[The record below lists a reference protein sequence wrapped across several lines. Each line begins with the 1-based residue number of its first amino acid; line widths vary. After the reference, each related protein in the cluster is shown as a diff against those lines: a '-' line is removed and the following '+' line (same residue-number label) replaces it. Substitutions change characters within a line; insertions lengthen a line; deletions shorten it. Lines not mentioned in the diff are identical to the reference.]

1 MSRDTPTAGQTPSD
15 RQQAGKAC
23 TVSVFGHQFQAP
35 GCRPDKGCLD
45 LLVRLAICQPEPA
58 SDEGGRDKASSASGK
73 QCPVGLET
81 PAGYVL
87 AGLGICGPSE
97 STSSDQS
104 QNQLDYSKR
113 PRIKVPDEG
122 RDIFKE
128 REGLGK
134 KPAIG
139 GVIAII
145 LLAAAALIEQ
155 FSRPEGTMD
164 APEGKQVPILPT
176 YTPRPSPSPSST
188 PCPGFHPPME
198 PSPC

>member
-1 MSRDTPTAGQTPSD
+1 MS
-15 RQQAGKAC
+15 
-23 TVSVFGHQFQAP
+23 
-35 GCRPDKGCLD
+35 
-45 LLVRLAICQPEPA
+45 
-58 SDEGGRDKASSASGK
+58 
-73 QCPVGLET
+73 VGLET

-104 QNQLDYSKR
+104 QNQLDYSKK

-122 RDIFKE
+122 QDIFKE
-128 REGLGK
+128 RQGLGK

-145 LLAAAALIEQ
+145 LLGAAALIEQ

-164 APEGKQVPILPT
+164 APEGEQVPILPHLHSKT
-176 YTPRPSPSPSST
+176 ESQPIVDPVSWIPSAHGAVAMLMDLHSNLKRL
-188 PCPGFHPPME
+188 E
-198 PSPC
+198 R